1 MRIKTSNNSF
11 NNSIKLSNYSSNTDQ
26 IIQRKRALGEWAV
39 LIATVV
45 IAIDAEDHIE
55 SVDYSRD
62 VT

>member
-1 MRIKTSNNSF
+1 MRTKTSSNSF
-11 NNSIKLSNYSSNTDQ
+11 NNSIKLSNYSSNTAQ
-26 IIQRKRALGEWAV
+26 IVRRKRALGECAV
-39 LIATVV
+39 FIAAVV